1 MANLTLMDLLQQVE
15 ADTTQV
21 PRTAADRGP
30 MWVMKPIIERM
41 MIQNLSQ
48 ISEDLAKGDTTNK
61 ATDIGKQ
68 TLNEIFGNKSA
79 EDDSLQFDPSQD
91 AIRRLQEGG
100 LIGKQGRALVDR
112 LTFDPSDTGPM
123 FGENQTAE
131 QDSLQRDAV
140 DRLRRGGPFG
150 KQGRRLR
157 DWLEAQDW
165 NDIFE
170 GMQNSGYTSVGPL
183 GRENENI
190 QNQEGFTRFGKTWS
204 RDESYYE
211 NPVSMPQTVEDP
223 DTGEFIRF
231 NMDTRDSNPEY
242 LEYQELKDEALK
254 GKVGSDG
261 KPLTP
266 QHREYYEGQWL
277 QFME

>member
-15 ADTTQV
+15 DDTTQV
-21 PRTAADRGP
+21 PRTDLENYNMLKKLESKKNDEKI
-30 MWVMKPIIERM
+30 MWLMKPIIERM

-68 TLNEIFGNKSA
+68 TLNDIFGNKSA

-140 DRLRRGGPFG
+140 DRLRSGGMFG

-157 DWLEAQDW
+157 DWFESIDW
-165 NDIFE
+165 GDIFE
-170 GMQNSGYTSVGPL
+170 EIQNRGFTSVGPM
-183 GRENENI
+183 R
-190 QNQEGFTRFGKTWS
+190 R
-204 RDESYYE
+204 
-211 NPVSMPQTVEDP
+211 
-223 DTGEFIRF
+223 
-231 NMDTRDSNPEY
+231 PE
-242 LEYQELKDEALK
+242 K
-254 GKVGSDG
+254 
-261 KPLTP
+261 
-266 QHREYYEGQWL
+266 
-277 QFME
+277 